1 MKIIQ
6 KHIKLILS
14 TLIIVLV
21 LSSCASNKR
30 TTMKPR
36 KKRNVTAQPS
46 QSTPSN
52 SQKTNPQPI
61 SFKDWNKS
69 LEK

>member
-36 KKRNVTAQPS
+36 NKKKCNCPTFSINTLQLTKDIS
-46 QSTPSN
+46 STY
-52 SQKTNPQPI
+52 
-61 SFKDWNKS
+61 FV
-69 LEK
+69 